1 MTKKPAGKKPDTIEE
16 LIKKH
21 IEDSIDVKKQLAKT
35 SLKTIARIAREMIRA
50 YKRGNKIVWFGNG
63 GSAADAQHLS
73 CELTSKFY
81 LKRKALESLALTT
94 NTSVLTA
101 IANDDSFDEV
111 FTRQI
116 EASVKPGDIV
126 IGISTSGDSPNVIRG
141 IEEAKRRGGTTVAFT
156 GASGG
161 KIKKSV
167 DFLVAVPSVETPRI
181 QESHIMVGHILCYLV
196 EKGLFGEHD
205 K

>member
-1 MTKKPAGKKPDTIEE
+1 MKKSNSQASDTMEA
-16 LIKKH
+16 LVKKH
-21 IEDSIDVKKQLAKT
+21 IEDSIGVKRQLAKT
-35 SLKTIARIAREMIRA
+35 SSKIIARIAEEMLRA
-50 YKRGNKIVWFGNG
+50 YRKGNKVVWFGNG
-63 GSAADAQHLS
+63 GSAADAQHLA

-94 NTSVLTA
+94 NTSILTA
-101 IANDDSFDEV
+101 IANDDSFDEI
-111 FTRQI
+111 FARQV
-116 EASVKPGDIV
+116 EASVKSGDIV
-126 IGISTSGDSPNVIRG
+126 VAISTSGNSENVIRG
-141 IEEAKRRGGTTVAFT
+141 IKEAKRQGGTTVAFT

-161 KIKKSV
+161 KIKKYA